1 MKSSS
6 GIPPGLTPSFLPF
19 LLAFS
24 LRNRGLAW
32 DEKAESAILCYSIVI
47 QINSWSEWAYDL
59 HLDENCYLS
68 F

>member
-6 GIPPGLTPSFLPF
+6 GIPPGLTLFILPF

-24 LRNRGLAW
+24 LRNRALAW
-32 DEKAESAILCYSIVI
+32 DEKAEPTILRYSIVI

-59 HLDENCYLS
+59 HLEENCYLS